1 MLLMLIRSGCYA
13 APGPAGRGLGILEP
27 TPLARSLARKTVE
40 VVNYPDGRFAIRAH
54 GIDLPFRV
62 FDKIRTVE
70 PGTIVEN
77 KRLTEVLAHVQ
88 AQQAAYAPNRRRHHP
103 ARQRPPNNLES
114 PGLPS
119 KGRPS
124 RRDIITLPA

>member
-1 MLLMLIRSGCYA
+1 MG
-13 APGPAGRGLGILEP
+13 
-27 TPLARSLARKTVE
+27 T
-40 VVNYPDGRFAIRAH
+40 N
-54 GIDLPFRV
+54 LPFRV

-77 KRLTEVLAHVQ
+77 KRPTEVLAYVQ
-88 AQQAAYAPNRRRHHP
+88 AQQAAYAPSRRRSHP
-103 ARQRPPNNLES
+103 ARQRPPNNLAA

-124 RRDIITLPA
+124 RSNSLALPA